1 MQKFFIIT
9 LENSDTGYPVGFN
22 KSVIIDFKMKDKNQ
36 PITPEWLFDKR
47 SKVLFKL
54 PYRPSNKHDVK
65 KFINRIESFIKIM
78 LIFLQL
84 TRNIESFSDL
94 KTKLCIYLVWFMKS
108 NVLVT

>member
-54 PYRPSNKHDVK
+54 PYARAISMMLKSLS
-65 KFINRIESFIKIM
+65 IE
-78 LIFLQL
+78 
-84 TRNIESFSDL
+84 L
-94 KTKLCIYLVWFMKS
+94 KALLK
-108 NVLVT
+108 